1 MRNPNELPIIIG
13 RAEAARIKEARA
25 ATGIQFFEYMNP
37 KSSNDEKSISA
48 YWLSIKWK

>member
-1 MRNPNELPIIIG
+1 VRNPNELPIID
-13 RAEAARIKEARA
+13 RAEAAKIKEGRA

-37 KSSNDEKSISA
+37 QNSNDKKSISA

>member
-1 MRNPNELPIIIG
+1 MRNPNELPIID

-37 KSSNDEKSISA
+37 TNSNDVKSESA